1 MKKLI
6 AIITISLLA
15 ASIFVASADPI
26 KISATVKRVKEWNS
40 KNGKYYNL
48 DIGFDITEIEDVFA
62 AMSEAQAKM
71 KEAGLETKYQIG
83 QSPRMI
89 ATTDE
94 MCYHIYSYYA
104 RYKKNKTVEYHFF
117 EFQTRT
123 KHVINTHY
131 ITAKRT
137 TKKNT

>member
-1 MKKLI
+1 MKKLLMI
-6 AIITISLLA
+6 GLLVAAA
-15 ASIFVASADPI
+15 ASLFADPI
-26 KISATVKRVKEWNS
+26 KISAPVKITKEWQS

-48 DIGFDITEIEDVFA
+48 EIGFDIKEIEDVFA